1 MDTLFIFGAHYLY
14 LFALASALYFFW
26 TLPAQDKISIIVF
39 SVTSL
44 IATYIMVIIVGHLYY
59 DPRPFTQTHIAPL
72 IPHDPDNGF
81 PSDHTV
87 LLSAIACTFYPFSKK
102 TAYILFIFAAVVGL
116 SRVYVGIHHPIDVLG
131 SMGIAIITSVIIY
144 KLYQV
149 QKQHAGQK
157 HT

>member
-102 TAYILFIFAAVVGL
+102 DRSGC
-116 SRVYVGIHHPIDVLG
+116 GID
-131 SMGIAIITSVIIY
+131 GIAAQRRV
-144 KLYQV
+144 
-149 QKQHAGQK
+149 
-157 HT
+157 HTHRFGSGNNEYFRC